1 MRACQSTNKA
11 SYLSKI
17 TIYFRFSLVRQLST
31 GSILEVCAS
40 HYLMISSSLTGSQR
54 VESFPKPNDCQSE
67 VMTSFPRQS
76 EDMNCRG
83 GWGKHFKLRLV
94 GNFTLQWNERVE
106 TCVLFAG
113 LEFNKQ

>member
-11 SYLSKI
+11 SYLSKM
-17 TIYFRFSLVRQLST
+17 TIYLSFFLVRQLSM

-40 HYLMISSSLTGSQR
+40 HYLMISSSLTGSER

-76 EDMNCRG
+76 ENIKLQRG
-83 GWGKHFKLRLV
+83 GG
-94 GNFTLQWNERVE
+94 GNILN
-106 TCVLFAG
+106 
-113 LEFNKQ
+113 